1 MPKLRPGDQFFDFSD
16 YGRPPARW
24 IANALKNTK
33 ASSIHLTLAFG
44 FSGLLGV
51 YFILENEY
59 YLAGA
64 LLILKSILDAADGE
78 LSRVKNQPSYTG
90 RYLDSIFDIILNF
103 FILLSIGHVS
113 QQSYWWVVA
122 AFIAIQMQGTLY
134 NYYYVILRNRTRGGD
149 KTSQI
154 LENKAP
160 DAFPG
165 ESQSV
170 VNLMFQ
176 IFRVLYVGFDE
187 SVELAD
193 PYASKAK
200 SFPNWFM
207 SLVSFYGL
215 GFQLLIMAS
224 FLAYQKTEL
233 ILPFFLWYSLLFP
246 VIILIRRVFL

>member
-1 MPKLRPGDQFFDFSD
+1 MPKLRPGDQFIDFSD

-24 IANALKNTK
+24 IANVLKNTK
-33 ASSIHLTLAFG
+33 ATSIHLTLAFG

-51 YFILENEY
+51 YFILEHEY

-122 AFIAIQMQGTLY
+122 AFIAIQLQGTLY
-134 NYYYVILRNRTRGGD
+134 NYYYVILRNCTKGGD

-154 LENKAP
+154 MENKAP
-160 DAFPG
+160 KAFPG
-165 ESQSV
+165 EKQSM
-170 VNLMFQ
+170 VNVMFQ
-176 IFRVLYVGFDE
+176 IFRILYIGFDE
-187 SVELAD
+187 TVELVD
-193 PYASKAK
+193 PNASKAK
-200 SFPNWFM
+200 PFPNWFM
-207 SLVSFYGL
+207 SLVSLYGL
-215 GFQLLIMAS
+215 GFQLLIMAV
-224 FLAYQKTEL
+224 FLAFHKAEL
-233 ILPFFLWYSLLFP
+233 ILPFILWYSLLFP
-246 VIILIRRVFL
+246 VIIFVRRVFL